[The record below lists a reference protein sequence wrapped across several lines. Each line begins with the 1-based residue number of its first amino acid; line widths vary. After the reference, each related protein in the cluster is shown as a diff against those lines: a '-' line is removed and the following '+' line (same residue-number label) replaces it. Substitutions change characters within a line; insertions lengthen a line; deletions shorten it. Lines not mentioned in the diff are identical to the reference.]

1 MLCALS
7 SKLIYSMPYQN
18 LIYSSHW
25 VVLLLALFH
34 IERSFILLISWHF
47 CCIALAIISHETEI
61 FQSKLGSRT
70 FVCLLIFCRFS
81 CHIADFFAVS
91 IFHHSYKC
99 CSLYF
104 RGWGVERL
112 KKTKNFFLVQLVSA
126 QQRVSILFP
135 LCKFCSVAN
144 LIFKCFA
151 CHVCLE

>member
-1 MLCALS
+1 M
-7 SKLIYSMPYQN
+7 
-18 LIYSSHW
+18 
-25 VVLLLALFH
+25 VLLLALLH

-47 CCIALAIISHETEI
+47 CCIALAIISQETEI
-61 FQSKLGSRT
+61 FQRKLGSRT

-81 CHIADFFAVS
+81 CQIADFFAVS

-104 RGWGVERL
+104 RGWEGGFERL
-112 KKTKNFFLVQLVSA
+112 KKLYNFFLFQLVSA

-135 LCKFCSVAN
+135 LCKFCSVAK
-144 LIFKCFA
+144 LIFKGFP